1 MSALGAVARRSAG
14 TSVPVWLVLLLVFAI
29 SWVAVSIHGGEF
41 VTVTNLQ
48 NIAQRSVALGLV
60 AIGQTLVVLAGSLDL
75 SVAYVVSVSAVTTS
89 VVMDGE
95 PANMVTGVLA
105 GLAIGALVGLANGLV
120 ITTLHVNAFIATL
133 GIALILRGVLN
144 AMFNNFAGGVPES
157 FQSLG
162 YDAFAGIPVSVLLL
176 AAVTAAA
183 WFLMHRTAFGYHV
196 YAVGGNAESAR
207 VSGIRSGRVI
217 VIAHVFAG
225 LCAATSGIFLASRL
239 GSGAPWVGPDG
250 GYDLESIAAVVL
262 GGTALT
268 GGKGRL
274 LGTIAAVLMLAVL
287 DSVFNQFQVDPFLR
301 TLARGVIIVG
311 AVALYAFRS
320 ERDRP

>member
-1 MSALGAVARRSAG
+1 MTTVVARRMAG
-14 TSVPVWLVLLLVFAI
+14 TSLPIWLVLLLVFGV
-29 SWVAVSIHGGEF
+29 SWIAVALHGGEF
-41 VTVTNLQ
+41 VTITNLQ
-48 NIAQRSVALGLV
+48 NMAQRSVALGLV

-75 SVAYVVSVSAVTTS
+75 SVAYMVSVAAVTTS
-89 VVMDGE
+89 VVMDGS
-95 PANMVTGVLA
+95 PSNIVIGVLA
-105 GLAIGALVGLANGLV
+105 ALGIGAAVGLANGLV
-120 ITTLHVNAFIATL
+120 ITYLHVNAFIATL
-133 GIALILRGVLN
+133 GMALILRGILN
-144 AMFNNFAGGVPES
+144 ALFNNFAGSVPES

-162 YDAFAGIPVSVLLL
+162 YDAIAGIPISVLLL
-176 AAVTAAA
+176 AAVTVAV
-183 WFLMHRTAFGYHV
+183 WFLMHRTEFGYHL
-196 YAVGGNAESAR
+196 YAVGGNPESAR

-217 VIAHVFAG
+217 VIAHILAG
-225 LCAATSGIFLASRL
+225 VCAATSGIFLASRL

-262 GGTALT
+262 GGTSLN

>member
-1 MSALGAVARRSAG
+1 
-14 TSVPVWLVLLLVFAI
+14 
-29 SWVAVSIHGGEF
+29 
-41 VTVTNLQ
+41 
-48 NIAQRSVALGLV
+48 
-60 AIGQTLVVLAGSLDL
+60 
-75 SVAYVVSVSAVTTS
+75 
-89 VVMDGE
+89 
-95 PANMVTGVLA
+95 
-105 GLAIGALVGLANGLV
+105 
-120 ITTLHVNAFIATL
+120 
-133 GIALILRGVLN
+133 
-144 AMFNNFAGGVPES
+144 
-157 FQSLG
+157 
-162 YDAFAGIPVSVLLL
+162 VLLL

-183 WFLMHRTAFGYHV
+183 WFLMHRTKFGYHL

-207 VSGIRSGRVI
+207 VSGIRSGRVLI
-217 VIAHVFAG
+217 IAHVLAG

-262 GGTALT
+262 GGTALA
-268 GGKGRL
+268 GGRGRV

-320 ERDRP
+320 ERDRV